1 MELNKHSW
9 KTNGWEKKSE
19 VKKEIKNIW
28 RQMKMNIEL
37 TKTYDMKQKQ
47 FKMEVYSNKH
57 LY

>member
-1 MELNKHSW
+1 MGER
-9 KTNGWEKKSE
+9 KKSE

>member
-1 MELNKHSW
+1 MKAKQYATKQPTDCW
-9 KTNGWEKKSE
+9 KKSRR
-19 VKKEIKNIW
+19 KFKNIW